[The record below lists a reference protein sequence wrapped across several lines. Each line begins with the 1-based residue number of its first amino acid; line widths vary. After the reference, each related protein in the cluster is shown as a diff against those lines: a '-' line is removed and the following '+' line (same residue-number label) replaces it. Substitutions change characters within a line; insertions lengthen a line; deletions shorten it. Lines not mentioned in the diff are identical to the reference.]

1 MKTSKLKRTFQT
13 AQRVQPDRQVKKKGK
28 IEEPQSFDIVGNF
41 LHNYGMT
48 GENLAHEIFS
58 YLNFSSI

>member
-13 AQRVQPDRQVKKKGK
+13 AQRIQPDRQVKKKRK
-28 IEEPQSFDIVGNF
+28 IEEPESFDIVGSF